1 MLKINL
7 ILLGFFFLCVKMRD
21 LEKTVQLSQGLLLFY
36 SVSCS
41 LTDQHLKR
49 PRGGGMPGIF
59 KEGHGA
65 SVKEQRGG

>member
-1 MLKINL
+1 
-7 ILLGFFFLCVKMRD
+7 MRD

-49 PRGGGMPGIF
+49 PRGGSMPGIF